1 MIRVRIADRSDQARL
16 VEFIRDH
23 WSATHI
29 FTEQPEVFAWQYQ
42 QDDGRLNMVL
52 AEDDSP
58 ERPVLGVLGFIPMG
72 RFAPALGDDDLM
84 LAIWKVRDSGVPP
97 GLGLRLLKFL
107 QRELAPRL
115 IAAIGTSE
123 MVRPIYE
130 VLGYQTGE
138 LHQSAIF
145 HPGRAGSLRI
155 ARDVPDDAFRPADLV
170 STDTLALL
178 PLGAETELRTVVD
191 RIALAGTPAKSWSYV
206 TERFLRHP
214 WFSYEVR
221 AVRCEGELVAILV
234 WRAVEAEG
242 TRVLRIVDIIGGVDW
257 LASAEY
263 ALQHE
268 VIEHEAEYID
278 LMQTGIDESILSA
291 GGFVGTSSHPG
302 LVLPNYF
309 SPFEPCNVEIEL
321 AYKLLDGSDAP
332 VRLFRADSDQDR
344 PNLASD
350 LTPRR

>member
-1 MIRVRIADRSDQARL
+1 MI
-16 VEFIRDH
+16 EFIRDH

-29 FTEQPEVFAWQYQ
+29 FTEHPDVFAWQYQ

-130 VLGYQTGE
+130 VLGYQVGA

-145 HPGRAGSLRI
+145 HPGRQGALRV
-155 ARDVPDDAFRPADLV
+155 AQGVPEASFRTAEPV
-170 STDTLALL
+170 PPEVLALV
-178 PLGAETELRTVVD
+178 PIADEPGFRTAVD
-191 RIALAGTPAKSWSYV
+191 RIARTGVPAKNWNYV
-206 TERFLRHP
+206 DERYLRHP
-214 WFSYEVR
+214 WFSYDVR
-221 AVRCEGELVAILV
+221 AVHYHGEFAAVLV
-234 WRAVEAEG
+234 WRA
-242 TRVLRIVDIIGGVDW
+242 
-257 LASAEY
+257 
-263 ALQHE
+263 
-268 VIEHEAEYID
+268 
-278 LMQTGIDESILSA
+278 
-291 GGFVGTSSHPG
+291 
-302 LVLPNYF
+302 
-309 SPFEPCNVEIEL
+309 
-321 AYKLLDGSDAP
+321 
-332 VRLFRADSDQDR
+332 
-344 PNLASD
+344 
-350 LTPRR
+350 